1 MLRKSVFRH
10 LPMSAAAS
18 IASNT
23 IRFSLI
29 AQKEGEE
36 AMRKG
41 KEREEEKRRKKFTA
55 RLHHRTQK
63 QQVRGKEM
71 ARFVFRINNFILLLA
86 EVRGRR

>member
-10 LPMSAAAS
+10 LPMNAAAS
-18 IASNT
+18 TASNM

-41 KEREEEKRRKKFTA
+41 KGGEEKRRKKATA

-63 QQVRGKEM
+63 QQVKGREM
-71 ARFVFRINNFILLLA
+71 ARFVLL
-86 EVRGRR
+86 

>member
-10 LPMSAAAS
+10 LPMNAAAS
-18 IASNT
+18 TASNM

-41 KEREEEKRRKKFTA
+41 KGGEEEEKRRKKATA

-63 QQVRGKEM
+63 QQVKGKEI
-71 ARFVFRINNFILLLA
+71 ARFVL
-86 EVRGRR
+86 V